1 MNPPLSPEG
10 RTVYSLLS
18 CAERV
23 QCTHTVSFIP
33 YAVYLFIGYSLF
45 PYAVYLYIGHSLFPY
60 TRHLHALPP
69 TPCGSASPKN
79 ETLENKECRR

>member
-45 PYAVYLYIGHSLFPY
+45 PYAVYLFIGHSLFPY
-60 TRHLHALPP
+60 TRHLYALPP
-69 TPCGSASPKN
+69 TPWPF
-79 ETLENKECRR
+79 TV